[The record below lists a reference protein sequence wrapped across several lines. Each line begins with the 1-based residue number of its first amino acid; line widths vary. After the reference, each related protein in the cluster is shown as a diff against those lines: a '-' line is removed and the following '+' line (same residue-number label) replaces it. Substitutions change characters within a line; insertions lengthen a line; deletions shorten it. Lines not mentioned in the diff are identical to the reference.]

1 MTRNHTRIHPTVWL
15 FFGCLLPV
23 LWGCTKPQTD
33 IGLGLRPPTDSLQV
47 RVIDTSTVVF
57 QTVREDSLETDELS
71 TGLLGQMHLPG
82 FSQVTA
88 GLVTQLRLSATDI
101 NFGINPVA
109 DSMFLQLRYTG
120 DAYGRLLP
128 QDLSVQPLSDS
139 LSLDSNYFS
148 NFTVQT
154 TGDEWIENGAGP
166 WAFEPTSDI
175 YVGDDTL
182 APQLRLPLTLDAAQ
196 SILDL
201 DSNAFDNNSAWFDI
215 VPGIAIQHARG
226 GHGIAALDI
235 NSGLSVMRLHYHNDS
250 DTAFYDF
257 LISPL
262 SARVN
267 VFKHHFTQ
275 DLADFNNPDVTELSG
290 ALRSHVVAASGCKT
304 RVTFPYLAALVDSTG
319 PSPTI
324 LKAELTVP
332 VESDWGLKPGNPQD
346 QLFVFLEREDG
357 TFGSTPDQ
365 NAPIPIGGEY
375 DATLNAYVFN
385 MTSTVHQYVQGDL
398 VGRNV
403 YLVSNRAGIS
413 VAGVVLHG
421 PEHDTPAKLTIT
433 LGI

>member
-15 FFGCLLPV
+15 FFGCLLTV

-47 RVIDTSTVVF
+47 RVIDTATVVF
-57 QTVREDSLETDELS
+57 HTVREDSLETDELS
-71 TGLLGQMHLPG
+71 TGLLGQVHLPG

-101 NFGINPVA
+101 NFGVNPVA

-120 DAYGRLLP
+120 DVYGRLLP
-128 QDLSVQPLSDS
+128 QHLSVQPLSDS
-139 LSLDSNYFS
+139 LSLDSAYHS
-148 NFTVQT
+148 NLTVET
-154 TGDEWIENGAGP
+154 TGEEWVADGFGP
-166 WAFEPTSDI
+166 WTFEPTTDLF
-175 YVGDDTL
+175 VGADTL
-182 APQLRLPLTLDAAQ
+182 APQLRLPLSLDAAQ

-201 DSNAFDNNSAWFDI
+201 DSAAFDNNAAWFDN
-215 VPGIAIQHARG
+215 VPGIAIQHAGG

-235 NSGLSVMRLHYHNDS
+235 NSGLSVMRLHYHNDN

-267 VFKHHFTQ
+267 VLRHHFTQ
-275 DLADFNNPDVTELSG
+275 DLADFNDPQVTELDG
-290 ALRSHVVAASGCKT
+290 AVRSHVLAASGCKT
-304 RVTFPYLAALVDSTG
+304 RVSFPHLASLVDSTG
-319 PSPTI
+319 HAPTI

-332 VESDWGLKPGNPQD
+332 VESEWGLKPGNPQD

-357 TFGSTPDQ
+357 SFGSTPDQ
-365 NAPIPIGGEY
+365 NAPIPIGGEF
-375 DATLNAYVFN
+375 DAAQNAYVFN
-385 MTSTVHQYVQGDL
+385 MTSTVHRFMQGDL
-398 VGRNV
+398 VGRNL
-403 YLVSNRAGIS
+403 YLVSNKAGIS

-433 LGI
+433 LGT